1 MMVDFLI
8 DEMKSMIKE
17 ELTIE
22 KENLNQTVKNI
33 KMLKNDAD
41 KAINFMNENK
51 ELKDKII
58 M

>member
-33 KMLKNDAD
+33 KMLKKDAD